1 MLVVSGI
8 AKVVAM
14 AAARDAKTLAMGLA
28 KGHVM
33 HKHIINCALH

>member
-14 AAARDAKTLAMGLA
+14 VAVRDAKTLAMGLA

-33 HKHIINCALH
+33 RRHIISRALH